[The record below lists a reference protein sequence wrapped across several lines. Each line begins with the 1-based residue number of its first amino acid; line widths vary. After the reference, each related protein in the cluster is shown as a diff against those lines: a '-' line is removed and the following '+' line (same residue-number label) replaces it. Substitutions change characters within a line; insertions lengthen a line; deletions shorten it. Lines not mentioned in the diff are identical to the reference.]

1 MKSLRII
8 LVAAFAVIG
17 FSAMAQDVNFDDP
30 RYAQWGANAEQRK
43 ANMLNSQF
51 LKEAVDNRNYE
62 LASGYLNILI
72 KECPSASM
80 NIYTN
85 GAKLY
90 KNMINRAATPELR
103 EAYIDSL
110 LWIYDVR
117 LENYASHAKYGKA
130 YILDRKA
137 REFYQYRGSQRD
149 ELRAMFDA
157 AIVAGEE
164 QYGKTD
170 LELAVIYFSNVVED
184 FTNGLFDSDVVL
196 AAYERFSP
204 KFDAAEG
211 DEVEYKEQFESLFGN
226 SGAASCENLEIIFSK
241 KLAAAPE
248 DEALLSRAVTL
259 MARANCSSDFFFD
272 VTEKYYAIKPS
283 SETALFLAQGFQQ
296 RGEYD
301 KALKYLEE
309 SLSVEADP
317 AEKEKLY
324 VRVGMIN
331 LTEKNFSAAM
341 DAAREIK
348 NLNPENGYAYF
359 IIGQCYA
366 ASANCGELK
375 CQAVNWAAYDTMS
388 QAVSLLADEPE
399 IQKAAQQMMNR
410 YRANFPTQEECFF
423 AELAAGQR
431 YVISHGLA
439 NGVST
444 TVRFR

>member
-1 MKSLRII
+1 MI
-8 LVAAFAVIG
+8 LVAAFAVVG

-30 RYAQWGANAEQRK
+30 RYAQWGENAEQRK

-72 KECPSASM
+72 KECPAASM

-90 KNMINRAATPELR
+90 KNMINRASTPELR
-103 EAYIDSL
+103 EAYVDSL

-117 LENYASHAKYGKA
+117 LENYATHAKYGKA

-137 REFYQYRGSQRD
+137 REFYAYRSDQREQVRD
-149 ELRAMFDA
+149 MFNQAVIA
-157 AIVAGEE
+157 AEE
-164 QYGKTD
+164 QYGNTD
-170 LELAVIYFSNVVED
+170 LELATIYFSNVVED
-184 FTNGLFDSDVVL
+184 FTNGLLDSDAVL
-196 AAYERFSP
+196 AEYERFSP
-204 KFDAAEG
+204 AFDAAEG
-211 DEVEYKEQFESLFGN
+211 EGLEFKEQFESLFGN
-226 SGAASCENLEIIFSK
+226 SGAASCENLEIIFGK
-241 KLAAAPE
+241 KLEANPN
-248 DEALLSRAVTL
+248 DETLLNRAMTL

-272 VTEKYYAIKPS
+272 VTERYYAIKPS
-283 SETALFLAQGFQQ
+283 SETALFLAQGFQT

-309 SLSVEADP
+309 SLSVETDP

-331 LTEKNFSAAM
+331 LSQKNFTSAM

-359 IIGQCYA
+359 ILGQCYA
-366 ASANCGELK
+366 ASANCSELK
-375 CQAVNWAAYDTMS
+375 CQAVNWVAYDTMS
-388 QAVSLLADEPE
+388 QAVSLLSDEPE
-399 IQKAAQQMMNR
+399 IQRAAQSMMNR

-431 YVISHGLA
+431 FVVSHGLA
-439 NGVST
+439 NGIST